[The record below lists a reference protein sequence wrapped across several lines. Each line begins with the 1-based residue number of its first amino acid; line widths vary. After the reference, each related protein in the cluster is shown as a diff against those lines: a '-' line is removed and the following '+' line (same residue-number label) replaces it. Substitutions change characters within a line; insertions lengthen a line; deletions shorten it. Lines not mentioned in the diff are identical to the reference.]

1 MKHLLFIE
9 LNIRGE
15 FLTERTIVGYKKYT
29 LQVHECNMTM
39 FFFCSCCVLNQNIP
53 PIPPIV
59 HFIISKCLVL
69 IMYTYSADISDS
81 YSLLPFLA
89 ILI

>member
-29 LQVHECNMTM
+29 LQVHECNMTTAR
-39 FFFCSCCVLNQNIP
+39 SAQRDP
-53 PIPPIV
+53 PQT
-59 HFIISKCLVL
+59 C
-69 IMYTYSADISDS
+69 A
-81 YSLLPFLA
+81 
-89 ILI
+89 

>member
-39 FFFCSCCVLNQNIP
+39 FFYCSCVKSKHPSDP
-53 PIPPIV
+53 PDRTLY
-59 HFIISKCLVL
+59 H
-69 IMYTYSADISDS
+69 
-81 YSLLPFLA
+81 
-89 ILI
+89 